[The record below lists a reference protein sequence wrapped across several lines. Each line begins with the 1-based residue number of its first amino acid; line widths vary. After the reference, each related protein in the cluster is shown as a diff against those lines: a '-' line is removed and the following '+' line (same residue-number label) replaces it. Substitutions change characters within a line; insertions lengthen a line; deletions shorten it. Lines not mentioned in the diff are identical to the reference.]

1 MYLYQA
7 LPWKLISNYL
17 CIHFVRYAIS
27 TCICTTLSQLAT
39 SKLEFLLVI
48 GFNICSMLYTQS
60 LELKI
65 KFGIFPASIYVVWY
79 CFCWVQSLCN
89 MEALHL
95 IPEKIDFI
103 AHVTYGS
110 VI

>member
-60 LELKI
+60 LGTKNKTWDI
-65 KFGIFPASIYVVWY
+65 SSFYICGVVL
-79 CFCWVQSLCN
+79 FLLGSEFVQ
-89 MEALHL
+89 H
-95 IPEKIDFI
+95 
-103 AHVTYGS
+103 GS
-110 VI
+110 FTPDS